1 MKALE
6 DIMRPEFLNRID
18 EIIAF
23 NQLTEADFRKIA
35 EIMLGELRD
44 NLADKDIRLTW
55 DDSLLEFLVEKS
67 FSLKFGARNLRRLI
81 EKEIENPLAT
91 AMVTGEQP
99 LKGAYLHAADGKLM
113 LDTI

>member
-23 NQLTEADFRKIA
+23 NQLTEVDFRRIA
-35 EIMLGELRD
+35 VIMLGELRD
-44 NLADKDIRLTW
+44 TLADKGIRLSW
-55 DDSLLEFLVEKS
+55 DDSLLDWLTEKS

-81 EKEIENPLAT
+81 EKEIESPLAT
-91 AMVTGEQP
+91 AIVTGEQP
-99 LKGAYLHAADGKLM
+99 LTGAYLHAADGSLK